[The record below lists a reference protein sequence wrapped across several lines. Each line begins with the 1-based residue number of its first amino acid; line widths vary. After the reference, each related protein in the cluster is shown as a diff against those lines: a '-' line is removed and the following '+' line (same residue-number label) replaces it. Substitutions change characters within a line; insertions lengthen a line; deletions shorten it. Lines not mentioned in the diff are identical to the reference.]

1 MALMLT
7 SNAIVALNNGDVEL
21 RPVLQIV
28 DIRQIGNA
36 QTTTERFR
44 LVLSDG
50 VHLQQAML
58 ATQLNEKVKNNLAV
72 KGSIVQLLE
81 YICNTVQNRKIIIVL
96 NMEIVE
102 SNAEIIGDPKHLTA
116 GGEQQSSLPGPG
128 PGTGSLQQPQAS
140 ARVSAPPPIT
150 DTANNNGS
158 GFRSAGGGLGQTLGA
173 GPDKGAGGFN
183 MGQAPASSAYNP
195 YSSAGVGVKPEPGVQ
210 KGPTGNGAGTGYGQ
224 QGQQQN
230 TFVRPMAAYQPAPVY
245 GNRGPIV
252 KNEAPARI
260 IPIAAL
266 NPYQGRWTIKAR
278 ITSKSDVRRFHNAK
292 GEGKVCSFDMLDAD
306 GGEIRAT
313 CFNNVVDQFYDRVE
327 VGKVY
332 LISKG
337 SLKAAQKN
345 YNHLKN
351 DWEIFLENQTT
362 IEPCYDEDA
371 SIPQQVFDFKP
382 ISEVE
387 ALENNALIDI
397 VGVVISIN
405 PTTTILRK
413 NGIETQK
420 RSLQLKDQSGK
431 SVELT
436 MWGAFCNKEGE
447 ELQTLCDSGQNPVV
461 AVKAARVS
469 DFSGKSVGT
478 ISSTQ
483 LVINP
488 DHPRA
493 REVREWFDRG
503 GRDSVAVS
511 LSREGGGGRVD
522 QRKTVA
528 SIKDEGLGRGDK
540 PDWVTVRATVFYI
553 KPENFCYPA
562 CPLEVNGK
570 QCMKKV
576 TNNGDGTWRCD
587 RCDRSVPDCDY
598 RYLLSI
604 QVQDH
609 SGPTWITCFQE
620 GGEEL
625 MQHKAKDLFLWSQ
638 DEPQRFSEAIQKLT
652 FTKHIF
658 KLKIKE
664 ETYQDE
670 QRVKST
676 LVKVDRIDWVSES
689 KLMLGWIRNLN
700 SGEPEYGAAS
710 TKSAA
715 GVYPSATPAYG
726 GSGYTSTAKPADE
739 PVSNYGGTTGGY
751 GGGYG
756 GSGSAYGGSAGAGSY
771 GGGAAGG
778 NSTECYKCKQEGH
791 FARDCPNAGGGQG
804 ASGYGGGGG
813 GGGYG
818 GGYGGGSSGGGSSGG
833 GYGGGGGSYG
843 GGGGGFGGG
852 GAGGGGGG
860 SGNCYKCGQGG
871 HFARDCPNQAG
882 GGGRAGSAGGGYG
895 GRSSGGGG
903 YGGGYG
909 GGRGSGYGG
918 GY

>member
-1 MALMLT
+1 MAMMLT

-102 SNAEIIGDPKHLTA
+102 SKADIIGDPKHLVA
-116 GGEQQSSLPGPG
+116 GGEHQAGPGPG
-128 PGTGSLQQPQAS
+128 PGPGSSQLQQPS
-140 ARVSAPPPIT
+140 PSISAPSTAT
-150 DTANNNGS
+150 DPANSSS
-158 GFRSAGGGLGQTLGA
+158 GYRPAATNLGQTLGA
-173 GPDKGAGGFN
+173 GLANGAGGFN
-183 MGQAPASSAYNP
+183 MGQAPAGCYNP
-195 YSSAGVGVKPEPGVQ
+195 YSSAGVGVKPELGLPKNTTANGV
-210 KGPTGNGAGTGYGQ
+210 GVGYGQ

-230 TFVRPMAAYQPAPVY
+230 AYGRPMAAYQPAPVY

-278 ITSKSDVRRFHNAK
+278 ITAKGEIRRFHNAK
-292 GEGKVCSFDMLDAD
+292 GEGKVFSFDMLDAD

-313 CFNNVVDQFYDRVE
+313 CFNNVVDQFHERIE

-345 YNHLKN
+345 FNHLKN
-351 DWEIFLENQTT
+351 DWEIFLESQTT
-362 IEPCYDEDA
+362 IEPCYEEDS
-371 SIPQQVFDFKP
+371 SIPQQHYDFKP

-387 ALENNALIDI
+387 ALENNAMIDI
-397 VGVVISIN
+397 VGVVMSIN
-405 PTTTILRK
+405 PTTTIMRK
-413 NGIETQK
+413 NGLETQK
-420 RSLQLKDQSGK
+420 RSLQMKDMSNR

-436 MWGAFCNKEGE
+436 MWGSFCSKEGQ
-447 ELQTLCDSGQNPVV
+447 ELQDLCDSGANPVL
-461 AVKAARVS
+461 AVKAGRVS

-483 LVINP
+483 LAINP
-488 DHPRA
+488 DHPEA
-493 REVREWFDRG
+493 RRVRDWFEREG
-503 GRDSVAVS
+503 KNTATVS
-511 LSREGGGGRVD
+511 LSREGGGGGRLE

-528 SIKDEGLGRGDK
+528 AIKDEGLGRGDK
-540 PDWVTVRATVFYI
+540 PDWITVRATVFYI

-587 RCDRSVPDCDY
+587 RCDRSVPECDY

-609 SGPTWITCFQE
+609 TGPTWITVFQE
-620 GGEEL
+620 TGEEL
-625 MQHKAKDLFLWSQ
+625 MQHTAKELFLWSQ

-652 FTKHIF
+652 FTKHVF
-658 KLKIKE
+658 KLKVKE
-664 ETYQDE
+664 ETYNDE
-670 QRVKST
+670 QRTKST
-676 LVKVDRIDWVSES
+676 LVKVDRMDWVSEN
-689 KLMLGWIRNLN
+689 KLMLGSIKSLN
-700 SGEPEYGAAS
+700 SGEPEYRAAGTS
-710 TKSAA
+710 GTA

-726 GSGYTSTAKPADE
+726 GSIQTPNVKPAVE
-739 PVSNYGGTTGGY
+739 AQNNYGAATGGF

-756 GSGSAYGGSAGAGSY
+756 GSGSSYGGVAAASSY
-771 GGGAAGG
+771 GGGSGG
-778 NSTECYKCKQEGH
+778 GSSMECYKCKQEGH
-791 FARDCPNAGGGQG
+791 FARDCPDRK
-804 ASGYGGGGG
+804 SVV
-813 GGGYG
+813 
-818 GGYGGGSSGGGSSGG
+818 
-833 GYGGGGGSYG
+833 
-843 GGGGGFGGG
+843 
-852 GAGGGGGG
+852 
-860 SGNCYKCGQGG
+860 
-871 HFARDCPNQAG
+871 
-882 GGGRAGSAGGGYG
+882 
-895 GRSSGGGG
+895 
-903 YGGGYG
+903 
-909 GGRGSGYGG
+909 
-918 GY
+918 